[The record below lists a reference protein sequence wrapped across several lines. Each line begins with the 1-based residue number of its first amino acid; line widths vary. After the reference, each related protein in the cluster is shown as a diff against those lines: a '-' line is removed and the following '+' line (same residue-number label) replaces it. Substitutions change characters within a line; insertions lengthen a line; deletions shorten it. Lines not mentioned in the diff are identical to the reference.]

1 MLPVVV
7 RRQVGSVKRSRVS
20 ADEWLRQARYG
31 KSCATIYFFLTHH
44 FFHQLA
50 ERVGGQLPPS
60 MLEGLGSDIAKVADT
75 LRSEITILVPE
86 LVGLA
91 HFDI

>member
-1 MLPVVV
+1 MLRADV
-7 RRQVGSVKRSRVS
+7 RRQVGSVKRSRVL
-20 ADEWLRQARYG
+20 ADKWLRQARYG
-31 KSCATIYFFLTHH
+31 KSHGTDMAGNVFSHT

-75 LRSEITILVPE
+75 LRFEISILVP
-86 LVGLA
+86 V
-91 HFDI
+91 

>member
-1 MLPVVV
+1 MESLM
-7 RRQVGSVKRSRVS
+7 
-20 ADEWLRQARYG
+20 ELIWQAM
-31 KSCATIYFFLTHH
+31 CFFTH

-75 LRSEITILVPE
+75 LRSEISILVPE
-86 LVGLA
+86 LV
-91 HFDI
+91 